1 MAYNKLQLI
10 VFQSDSYFSLA
21 AFKVS
26 MKKLTELKR
35 WSIWRCKK
43 MMTPLGADRDLNQSL
58 NRYYILDIIIILLS
72 YTQASGRKHDYK

>member
-43 MMTPLGADRDLNQSL
+43 MTPLGADRDLNQSL